1 MTREF
6 SMDRRAYLKTI
17 GAVGTTGLVAGCG
30 GSETATEPAE
40 DTATDTGAG
49 ATTDAGADTTT
60 EGSAGTIVPGTAPG
74 FPPFEYRTDAGE
86 LVGFDV
92 DLVTEVVGRTDYQLG
107 EWVDMDFGALIGSLN
122 NGEIDIIAAGMT
134 ITDER
139 DQQIDFSD
147 PYWEA
152 NQAVI
157 VREDG
162 DFQPSA
168 VDDLSGRRVGAQ
180 SGTTGEG
187 QVEGLIEDGTVS
199 GNDYRQY
206 DNYTL
211 AVQDLENGNVDAVV
225 IDVPVAENFAANRAV
240 TIAFT
245 IETGERFGLGL
256 REDDDRVSA
265 INDALAEVRDD
276 GTYDELVA
284 EYFG

>member
-1 MTREF
+1 MKREF
-6 SMDRRAYLKTI
+6 SMDRRAYLKSV
-17 GAVGTTGLVAGCG
+17 GAVGVAGLVSGCQ
-30 GSETATEPAE
+30 GSETTTEPAE
-40 DTATDTGAG
+40 DAETDTGAG
-49 ATTDAGADTTT
+49 ATTDAGAGMTT
-60 EGSAGTIVPGTAPG
+60 EGAAGTIVPGTAPG
-74 FPPFEYRTDAGE
+74 FPPFEYRTDEGE

-92 DLVTEVVGRTDYQLG
+92 DLVAEVVGRTDYQLG

-122 NGEIDIIAAGMT
+122 NGEIDLIAAGMT
-134 ITDER
+134 INDKR

-168 VDDLSGRRVGAQ
+168 VGDLSGHRVGAQ
-180 SGTTGEG
+180 SGTTGED
-187 QVEGLIEDGTVS
+187 QVEGLIEDGTLS
-199 GNDYRQY
+199 GSDYRQY

-284 EYFG
+284 EYFE